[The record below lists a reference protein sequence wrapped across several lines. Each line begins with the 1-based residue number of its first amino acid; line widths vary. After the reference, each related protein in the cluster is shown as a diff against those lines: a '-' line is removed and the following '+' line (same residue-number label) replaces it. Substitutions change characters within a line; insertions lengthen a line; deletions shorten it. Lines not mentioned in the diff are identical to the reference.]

1 MYSWCLYHMSDTLSV
16 LHHIVQNFVFVALTK
31 EVEITIGCMCNSEI
45 QVYNKPLLLVV
56 TETAFM

>member
-1 MYSWCLYHMSDTLSV
+1 MSDTLSV